1 MLRSTVSLCLKK
13 ATAIDVPAALASP
26 ARRYQGGTITVLT
39 ARFSSYASSNALSD
53 DETSGTSSTYFSS
66 LSLANNVPLT
76 SSISAHYSSSAA
88 SSTTA
93 AVNII
98 TSQVPSGMRYS
109 TTLSP
114 SQCYRTLEEP
124 SVHEDYDGLELHHH
138 AVSEKTQEVSYYDY
152 SYDPDDPCEEE
163 MGSIL

>member
-1 MLRSTVSLCLKK
+1 MLRSTVSFCLKK
-13 ATAIDVPAALASP
+13 ATAIDVPAALGASP
-26 ARRYQGGTITVLT
+26 AQRHQGGAITVLT

-66 LSLANNVPLT
+66 LSLANNV
-76 SSISAHYSSSAA
+76 SAHYSSSAA
-88 SSTTA
+88 SSTNSTNA

-109 TTLSP
+109 TTQCP

-124 SVHEDYDGLELHHH
+124 SVHEDYDGLELHHAV